1 MKPSPFF
8 RVAFAV
14 VAALG
19 PVAACATGDPAV
31 PALVAV
37 DAASPTSAPPGAQ
50 LVQARG
56 CPQCHQPSDSKYGA
70 LSGQTVPRPGTHAYG
85 RNLTPDRETGIGA
98 WSDELVLRAIRV
110 GIDDQ
115 GDPLCTAMP
124 DFSDIDDVEGAAIVD
139 YLRSL
144 PPVRR
149 EIPASRCERPERD
162 AGRDGATP
170 ALPEAGGDGGPPAG
184 DGGDGGPPA
193 GDGGD
198 GSTASSESGA
208 DACAMLAPGVPG
220 PCHGCSAAASC
231 RANGCYGGNWCDP
244 GTRTCHHR
252 PQGCL

>member
-1 MKPSPFF
+1 MKPSQFF
-8 RVAFAV
+8 RVACAI
-14 VAALG
+14 VALVT
-19 PVAACATGDPAV
+19 VAACAAGDPAAPV
-31 PALVAV
+31 VGVV
-37 DAASPTSAPPGAQ
+37 DAAGPTAAPQGAQ

-56 CPQCHQPSDSKYGA
+56 CPQCHQPSDSKYGI

-115 GDPLCTAMP
+115 GDPLCSTMP
-124 DFSDIDDVEGAAIVD
+124 DFRDIDDAEGAAIVD

-149 EIPASRCERPERD
+149 EIPQSRCERPERD
-162 AGRDGATP
+162 AGREGATP
-170 ALPEAGGDGGPPAG
+170 SLPEAGVDGVA
-184 DGGDGGPPA
+184 PA

-198 GSTASSESGA
+198 GSTAFSESGA
-208 DACAMLAPGVPG
+208 DACTVLAPDVPG

-244 GTRTCHHR
+244 ATRTCHHR
-252 PQGCL
+252 PRGCL